1 MKPVVKIW
9 AVWGFFSDKQGKNFS
24 MEEVS
29 SDSKGSFVSPDVI
42 VEFVLEM
49 VPSEPGLKSHW
60 VR

>member
-1 MKPVVKIW
+1 
-9 AVWGFFSDKQGKNFS
+9 

-49 VPSEPGLKSHW
+49 VPSEPGLKSHR